1 MKATKEF
8 PTIHVLTANGLNVL
22 TSTTDRAA
30 AKLLRQVE
38 LFGLVRLTA
47 KEATD
52 KAYRT
57 LSKAFFNGTPMFY
70 VWLDAVDDAATRSV
84 YLTEDA
90 ARADIARL
98 EADDKEAGIY
108 EPDAYS
114 IINAAPYF
122 A

>member
-47 KEATD
+47 KEATERV
-52 KAYRT
+52 KAGVKRIKI
-57 LSKAFFNGTPMFY
+57 SDM
-70 VWLDAVDDAATRSV
+70 W
-84 YLTEDA
+84 
-90 ARADIARL
+90 
-98 EADDKEAGIY
+98 
-108 EPDAYS
+108 
-114 IINAAPYF
+114 
-122 A
+122 